1 MRMLVTLVHEGGAP
15 QDVVVTADDTAT
27 AGDVAEVLG
36 TAVGRAAPPAGGMPG
51 NVVPMRGTSLVPPP
65 GQGAAE
71 TGAPS
76 LWADG
81 VLCDPAAPAAGVL
94 RDGMR
99 ISVDDAIGPL
109 LRKGEPAGQYELR
122 VAGGPAAGRVV
133 RLGVGVAT
141 VGSAPTCS
149 LPLPD
154 PSLPPVALRL
164 TVDLQGSTTLA
175 AEGGAEVLLD
185 DEPLTAGGAG
195 TAAAAGKPGKGAK
208 AAKGAK
214 AGAVG
219 RAGGA
224 AGTPWPLGGVV
235 RVADSLL
242 VLDRVAEPDAHLSA
256 MSEGGLAY
264 NRPPRLNPLRPRR
277 RIVVPLPPSKNE
289 RARFQ
294 FIMAFIPMLFGLTMY
309 FVTKQIYMLLFC
321 AMSPLM
327 MIGQWFSENREGKK
341 KHKTSLKQY
350 KKDLAEHQVELA
362 RLAKEEQ
369 RGRRED
375 SPDPAELLLF
385 ATGPRRRLWE
395 RRLTDP
401 DAMQLR
407 VGVGGLPSD
416 VEMVMGRGGT
426 SYDEETPE
434 PPVLPDVPVTLPF
447 ARLGVVG
454 IAGDRARALSTARW
468 LSVQAAVLHSP
479 RDLSLVS
486 LSATPAA
493 GADWHWAHW
502 LPHTDPD
509 QGQDCVALVGF
520 DSEGITRRVN
530 ELLGELARR
539 KAAREQNNMMGQ
551 LYPDPNILVILDGA
565 RLLRRVP
572 GVPQLLTE
580 GPQNGIIA
588 LCIDEDE
595 RLLPEECKAVV
606 AWSPD
611 AAHHVRVRGY
621 GMEGVGDI
629 LADQVTPEWCE
640 LLARSLAPVRDVS
653 RDDADSALPTA
664 ARLLTLLGLP
674 DPTGADVER
683 IWRAG
688 GSTTSAPV
696 GIAADGP
703 FVLDIRRDGPHA
715 LVAGTTGAGKSELLQ
730 TIIASLAMAN
740 RPDALN
746 YVLIDYKG
754 GSAFMDCARLPH
766 TVGMVSDLDAH
777 LTERALASLAA
788 ELHRRERILFD
799 AAAKDI
805 EDYNDTRKLR
815 PELEP
820 MARLV
825 LVIDEFASLVNE
837 LPDFIVGLVDIARR
851 GRSLGVHLVL
861 ATQRPAGV
869 VSADIR
875 ANTNLRIALRVT
887 DAAEST
893 DVIDAP
899 DSGAIAKSTP
909 GRMYVRS
916 GAQSLVGVQSARIG
930 GRRPATGQTGP
941 KATLIPLQ
949 WNSYARPLPK
959 RDEAED
965 DGTMVTDLA
974 VLVDAV
980 RDGAQRMGFGEQ
992 RSPWLPPLAEL
1003 VTLAELESYGT
1014 PGGAPTGE
1022 SAGGPAGRIAGGPAG
1037 ADVAPVPYGL
1047 IDLPAK
1053 QSRKPLSLD
1062 LVHGEHTLLLGGARS
1077 GRSTALRTLAGSLAR
1092 SASPHDVHVYG
1103 IDCGSNALL
1112 PLVRLP
1118 HVGAVVT
1125 RDEPDRVRRLI
1136 DRLLAE
1142 IARRQQLLAMEGA
1155 SSAAEQRASA
1165 APEDRLPW
1173 MVLLLDSWEG
1183 FASTFE
1189 AYNYGQ
1195 LLEAAQRIFREGSAV
1210 GLKVVMTA
1218 DRSGLSGH
1226 VSSAFADRLVMRF
1239 ADSNDYSTA
1248 GLQAREVPKNMPPG
1262 RALRITDTGVD
1273 ETQIGL
1279 LAAEPAGQAQ
1289 VRALREI
1296 AEEARTRY
1304 GRVPAARRPLRVDA
1318 LPTRITATEALA
1330 LDPDFTPPSPLW
1342 ALVGVGG
1349 DELRPIGI
1357 DLEENGPGFVIAG
1370 PPKSG
1375 RSTLLLAATESLLRS
1390 GTPVVLVAPRRSP
1403 LRDLAGR
1410 QGVLGLLNAESRE
1423 DDLEELTG
1431 AAPNGSYVVVVD
1443 DAELLYDTR
1452 LDEALEAVVRK
1463 GADGGIGLLA
1473 AGATDSL
1480 SGQYRGF
1487 SVEARKSRNGLLLT
1501 PQSPSEGELFGIRLP
1516 ANSGG
1521 GPAGSGLFV
1530 SGGSYTPVQG
1540 VMNG

>member
-1 MRMLVTLVHEGGAP
+1 MRMLVTVVHEGGEP
-15 QDVVVTADDTAT
+15 QDVVVDTDETAT
-27 AGDVAEVLG
+27 AGDVAEAL
-36 TAVGRAAPPAGGMPG
+36 TAAVGPVARPLG
-51 NVVPMRGTSLVPPP
+51 NVVAMPGTSLSPTP
-65 GQGAAE
+65 GYGSAATE
-71 TGAPS
+71 APS

-81 VLCDPAAPAAGVL
+81 VLCDPATPAAGVL

-99 ISVDDAIGPL
+99 VSVDDSIGPL
-109 LRKGEPAGQYELR
+109 LRKGEPVGQYQLR
-122 VAGGPAAGRVV
+122 VAGGPASGRVI
-133 RLGVGVAT
+133 RLGVGAAT

-154 PSLPPVALRL
+154 ASLPQVALRL
-164 TVDLQGSTTLA
+164 TIDLQGNITIG
-175 AEGGAEVLLD
+175 AEGGAEVRLG
-185 DEPLTAGGAG
+185 DE
-195 TAAAAGKPGKGAK
+195 
-208 AAKGAK
+208 
-214 AGAVG
+214 AVTSG
-219 RAGGA
+219 SA
-224 AGTPWPLGGVV
+224 WPLGGVV
-235 RVADSLL
+235 RIGDSLL
-242 VLDRVAEPDAHLSA
+242 VLDRVGEPDAHLSP

-264 NRPPRLNPLRPRR
+264 NRPPRLSPLRPRR
-277 RIVVPLPPSKNE
+277 RLVVPVPPSKGE

-294 FIMAFIPMLFGLTMY
+294 FIVAFMPMLFGLGMY
-309 FVTKQIYMLLFC
+309 FFTQQIYMLLFC
-321 AMSPLM
+321 LMSPLM
-327 MIGQWFSENREGKK
+327 MAAQWISDNREGKK
-341 KHKTSLKQY
+341 KDKTSLKQY
-350 KKDLAEHQVELA
+350 KKDLAEYEAELA
-362 RLAKEEQ
+362 ALGKKEQ
-369 RGRRED
+369 RARREEA
-375 SPDPAELLLF
+375 PDPAELLLF

-401 DAMQLR
+401 DAMLLR
-407 VGVGGLPSD
+407 VGVGGLESD
-416 VEMVMGRGGT
+416 VELVPARGGT
-426 SYDEETPE
+426 SYDEDRPE
-434 PPVLPDVPVTLPF
+434 PPVLQDVPVTLPF
-447 ARLGVVG
+447 AKLGVVG
-454 IAGDRARALSTARW
+454 IAGDRARALATARW

-479 RDLSLVS
+479 RDLSMVS

-493 GADWHWAHW
+493 GAEWHWAHW
-502 LPHTDPD
+502 LPHTNPD
-509 QGQDCVALVGF
+509 QGQECVALVGF

-530 ELLGELARR
+530 ELLNELARR
-539 KAAREQNNMMGQ
+539 KAAREQNNMTGQ
-551 LYPDPNILVILDGA
+551 LYPDPNILLILDGA

-580 GPQNGIIA
+580 GPQYGILA
-588 LCIDEDE
+588 LCVDEDE

-621 GMEGVGDI
+621 DMEGVGDI
-629 LADQVTPEWCE
+629 LADQVTCEWCE

-653 RDDADSALPTA
+653 RDDADAALPTS
-664 ARLLTLLGLP
+664 ARLLNLLNLPNPSGL
-674 DPTGADVER
+674 DVER
-683 IWRAG
+683 IWQAN

-730 TIIASLAMAN
+730 TIIASLAVAN

-788 ELHRRERILFD
+788 ELHRREKILFD
-799 AAAKDI
+799 AAVKDI

-820 MARLV
+820 MPRLV
-825 LVIDEFASLVNE
+825 LVIDEFASLVAE
-837 LPDFIVGLVDIARR
+837 LPDFIAGLVDIARR

-887 DAAEST
+887 DASESM

-941 KATLIPLQ
+941 KATLLPLA
-949 WNSYARPLPK
+949 WNAYSRPLPMLQQA
-959 RDEAED
+959 DD

-980 RDGAQRMGFGEQ
+980 REGADRMGFGEQ
-992 RSPWLPPLAEL
+992 RSPWLPPLSET
-1003 VTLAELESYGT
+1003 VTLAELAAYGST
-1014 PGGAPTGE
+1014 PQSSP
-1022 SAGGPAGRIAGGPAG
+1022 
-1037 ADVAPVPYGL
+1037 DVAPIPYGL
-1047 IDLPAK
+1047 IDQPAK
-1053 QSRKPLSLD
+1053 QNRKPLALD
-1062 LVHGEHTLLLGGARS
+1062 LVRGEHTLLLGGPRS
-1077 GRSTALRTLAGSLAR
+1077 GRSTALRTLAGSLSQAT
-1092 SASPHDVHVYG
+1092 SPHDVHLYG

-1112 PLVRLP
+1112 PLMRLP
-1118 HVGAVVT
+1118 HVGAIVT
-1125 RDEPDRVRRLI
+1125 RDEPARVRRLI
-1136 DRLLAE
+1136 ERLLAE

-1155 SSAAEQRASA
+1155 SSAAEQRAA
-1165 APEDRLPW
+1165 TTPEERLPW
-1173 MVLLLDSWEG
+1173 MVLLLDNWEG
-1183 FASTFE
+1183 FASAFE
-1189 AYNYGQ
+1189 NYNYGQ

-1218 DRSGLSGH
+1218 DRTGLTGQ
-1226 VSSAFADRLVMRF
+1226 VSSAFQDRLVMRF
-1239 ADSNDYSTA
+1239 ADPNDYSTA
-1248 GLQAREVPKNMPPG
+1248 GLQTREVPKNMSPG

-1279 LAAEPAGQAQ
+1279 LAEDPAGQAQ

-1296 AEEARTRY
+1296 AEETRARY
-1304 GRVPAARRPLRVDA
+1304 GRIPASHRPMRVDA
-1318 LPTRITATEALA
+1318 LPQRITASEAMA
-1330 LDPDFTPPSPLW
+1330 LDPDFVSPSPLW
-1342 ALVGVGG
+1342 ALIGVGG
-1349 DELRPIGI
+1349 DELGPIGI

-1375 RSTLLLAATESLLRS
+1375 RSTLLLAATETLLRA
-1390 GTPVVLVAPRRSP
+1390 GTPVVLVTPRRSP
-1403 LRDLAGR
+1403 LRGLDGR
-1410 QGVLGLLNAESRE
+1410 EGVLGFLDEESRE
-1423 DDLEELTG
+1423 DDLEELVEG
-1431 AAPNGSYVVVVD
+1431 VSDGSYVVVVD

-1452 LDEALEAVVRK
+1452 LDEILETVVRK
-1463 GADGGIGLLA
+1463 GADGGIGVIA
-1473 AGATDSL
+1473 AGVTDSL

-1487 SVEARKSRNGLLLT
+1487 VVEARKSRNGVLLA
-1501 PQSPSEGELFGIRLP
+1501 PQSPSEGELFGVRLP

-1521 GPAGSGLFV
+1521 GAAGSGLFV
-1530 SGGSYTPVQG
+1530 SGGSYIPIQA
-1540 VMNG
+1540 VMTG

>member
-1 MRMLVTLVHEGGAP
+1 MRMLVTVVREGGEP
-15 QDVVVTADDTAT
+15 HDVVIATDDTAT
-27 AGDVAEVLG
+27 AGDVAEALG
-36 TAVGRAAPPAGGMPG
+36 AALGHPAHQPGGG
-51 NVVPMRGTSLVPPP
+51 NVVRMPGLAPAAVPGFGAIP
-65 GQGAAE
+65 G
-71 TGAPS
+71 PS

-81 VLCDPAAPAAGVL
+81 EYCDPQAPAATVL
-94 RDGMR
+94 RDGVR
-99 ISVDDAIGPL
+99 VSVDDSIGPL
-109 LRKGEPAGQYELR
+109 LRRGEPVGPYELR
-122 VAGGPAAGRVV
+122 VAAGPASGRVV

-141 VGSAPTCS
+141 VGSAPTCT
-149 LPLPD
+149 LPVSDPTLPH
-154 PSLPPVALRL
+154 LALR
-164 TVDLQGSTTLA
+164 VRIDLQGNAQLA
-175 AEGGAEVLLD
+175 PENGAVALLD
-185 DEPLTAGGAG
+185 DEEVEPG
-195 TAAAAGKPGKGAK
+195 T
-208 AAKGAK
+208 
-214 AGAVG
+214 
-219 RAGGA
+219 
-224 AGTPWPLGGVV
+224 TWPLGGVV
-235 RVADSLL
+235 RVGDSLL

-264 NRPPRLNPLRPRR
+264 NRPPRLSPLRPRR
-277 RIVVPLPPSKNE
+277 RLVVPMPPSKGE

-294 FIMAFIPMLFGLTMY
+294 LLMAIMPLFFGLGMY
-309 FVTKQIYMLLFC
+309 FVTKQIYMLAFC
-321 AMSPLM
+321 LMSPLM
-327 MIGQWFSENREGKK
+327 MLGQWISENREGKK
-341 KHKTSLKQY
+341 KDKTSLKQY
-350 KKDLAEHQVELA
+350 KKDLAAHQEELA
-362 RLAKEEQ
+362 ALGKEEQ
-369 RGRRED
+369 RGRRAD
-375 SPDPAELLLF
+375 APDPAEILLF

-401 DAMQLR
+401 DALLLR
-407 VGVGGLPSD
+407 IGVGGLESD
-416 VEMVMGRGGT
+416 VELAPARGGT
-426 SYDEETPE
+426 GNDEDLPQ
-434 PPVLPDVPVTLPF
+434 PPVLPDVPVTLPL

-454 IAGDRARALSTARW
+454 VAGDRARALATARW
-468 LSVQAAVLHSP
+468 MTVQAAVLHSP
-479 RDLSLVS
+479 RDLSVVS
-486 LSATPAA
+486 LSATQAA
-493 GADWHWAHW
+493 GAEWHWAHW
-502 LPHTDPD
+502 LPHTNPD
-509 QGQDCVALVGF
+509 QGQDCVALMGF

-530 ELLGELARR
+530 ELLNELARR
-539 KAAREQNNMMGQ
+539 KASRAQQNAMGQ
-551 LYPDPNILVILDGA
+551 LYPDATILLVLDGA

-580 GPQNGIIA
+580 GPQYGIIA
-588 LCIDEDE
+588 LCVDEDE

-611 AAHHVRVRGY
+611 AAHHVRIRGY

-653 RDDADSALPTA
+653 RDDADAALPTS
-664 ARLLTLLGLP
+664 ARLLNLLSMP
-674 DPTGADVER
+674 NPTGADVER
-683 IWRAG
+683 VWRTG
-688 GSTTSAPV
+688 GSTTAAPIGV
-696 GIAADGP
+696 AADGP

-730 TIIASLAMAN
+730 TIIASLAVAN

-820 MARLV
+820 MPRLV
-825 LVIDEFASLVNE
+825 LVIDEFASLVAE
-837 LPDFIVGLVDIARR
+837 LPDFIAGLVDIARR

-887 DAAEST
+887 DASESQ

-941 KATLIPLQ
+941 KATLVPLA
-949 WNSYARPLPK
+949 WNAYSRPLP
-959 RDEAED
+959 RQEQAED

-980 RDGAQRMGFGEQ
+980 RDSATRMGFGEQ
-992 RSPWLPPLAEL
+992 RSPWLEPLGEL
-1003 VTLAELESYGT
+1003 VTLADLTAYGA
-1014 PGGAPTGE
+1014 APD
-1022 SAGGPAGRIAGGPAG
+1022 ADPA
-1037 ADVAPVPYGL
+1037 ADVAPIPYGL
-1047 IDLPAK
+1047 IDLPAQ
-1053 QSRKPLSLD
+1053 QSRRPLALD

-1077 GRSTALRTLAGSLAR
+1077 GRSTVLRTLAGSLAR
-1092 SASPHDVHVYG
+1092 TTSPHDVHVYG

-1118 HVGAVVT
+1118 HVGAVVS

-1142 IARRQQLLAMEGA
+1142 IARRQRLLAMEGA

-1165 APEDRLPW
+1165 TPEERLPW

-1183 FASTFE
+1183 FAATFE
-1189 AYNYGQ
+1189 NYNYGQ
-1195 LLEAAQRIFREGSAV
+1195 LLEAVQRMFREGSAV

-1218 DRSGLSGH
+1218 DRSGMSGQ
-1226 VSSAFADRLVMRF
+1226 VSSSFADRMVLRF
-1239 ADSNDYSTA
+1239 ADPSDYSTA
-1248 GLQAREVPKNMPPG
+1248 GLQPREVPKNMPPG

-1273 ETQIGL
+1273 EAQISL
-1279 LAAEPAGQAQ
+1279 LAPDPAGQAQ

-1296 AEEARTRY
+1296 AEETRARYR
-1304 GRVPAARRPLRVDA
+1304 RIPAARRPLRVDA
-1318 LPTRITATEALA
+1318 LPSRITASEALA
-1330 LDPDFTPPSPLW
+1330 LDPDFVVPSPLW

-1349 DELRPIGI
+1349 DELHPLGI

-1375 RSTLLLAATESLLRS
+1375 RSTTLLAATEALLRS
-1390 GTPVVLVAPRRSP
+1390 GTPVVLVTPRRSP
-1403 LRDLAGR
+1403 LRDLEGR
-1410 QGVLGLLNAESRE
+1410 PGILGVLNADSRE
-1423 DDLEELTG
+1423 DDLSELTDK
-1431 AAPNGSYVVVVD
+1431 APNGTYAIVVD
-1443 DAELLYDTR
+1443 DAELLYDTS
-1452 LDEALEAVVRK
+1452 LDEALESVIRRA
-1463 GADGGIGLLA
+1463 ADGGIGLIA
-1473 AGATDSL
+1473 AGSTDSL

-1487 SVEARKSRNGLLLT
+1487 AVEARKSRNGLLLT
-1501 PQSPSEGELFGIRLP
+1501 PQTPSDGELFGIRLP

-1521 GPAGSGLFV
+1521 GSAGSGVFV
-1530 SGGSYTPVQG
+1530 SGGGFMPIQAVT
-1540 VMNG
+1540 NG

>member
-1 MRMLVTLVHEGGAP
+1 MQMLVTVVREGGEP
-15 QDVVVTADDTAT
+15 QDVVVDTDDTAT
-27 AGDVAEVLG
+27 AGDVAEALSTATGATVVAHGG
-36 TAVGRAAPPAGGMPG
+36 TTG
-51 NVVPMRGTSLVPPP
+51 NVVPLHPTPTAGMPGYGTAV
-65 GQGAAE
+65 A
-71 TGAPS
+71 TAPV

-81 VLCDPAAPAAGVL
+81 VPCDPAAPATTVL

-99 ISVDDAIGPL
+99 VSVDDSIGPL
-109 LRKGEPAGQYELR
+109 LRKGEPVGQYELR
-122 VAGGPAAGRVV
+122 VAGGPGSGRVV
-133 RLGVGVAT
+133 RLGVGAAT
-141 VGSAPTCS
+141 AGAAPTCS

-154 PSLPPVALRL
+154 ASLPQVALRL
-164 TVDLQGSTTLA
+164 TIDLQGNARLAPEDEAQVRLGDETVTGQTT
-175 AEGGAEVLLD
+175 
-185 DEPLTAGGAG
+185 
-195 TAAAAGKPGKGAK
+195 
-208 AAKGAK
+208 
-214 AGAVG
+214 
-219 RAGGA
+219 
-224 AGTPWPLGGVV
+224 WPLGGDV
-235 RVADSLL
+235 RVGDSLL
-242 VLDRVAEPDAHLSA
+242 VLDRVVEPDAHLSP

-264 NRPPRLNPLRPRR
+264 NRPPRLSPLRPRR
-277 RIVVPLPPSKNE
+277 RLVVPVPPSKGE

-294 FIMAFIPMLFGLTMY
+294 FIMAFMPLLFGVGMY
-309 FVTKQIYMLLFC
+309 FLTKQIYMLLFC
-321 AMSPLM
+321 LMSPM
-327 MIGQWFSENREGKK
+327 MMLGQWLSENREGKK

-350 KKDLAEHQVELA
+350 KKDLAEHQAELA
-362 RLAKEEQ
+362 VVARDEQ
-369 RGRRED
+369 RARRED
-375 SPDPAELLLF
+375 NPDPAEILLF

-416 VEMVMGRGGT
+416 VELVLGRGG
-426 SYDEETPE
+426 SGYDEDRPE
-434 PPVLPDVPVTLPF
+434 PPLLTDVPVTLPF
-447 ARLGVVG
+447 SKLGVVG
-454 IAGDRARALSTARW
+454 VAGDRERAMATARW

-479 RDLSLVS
+479 RDLSFVS
-486 LSATPAA
+486 LAATPAA
-493 GADWHWAHW
+493 GAEWHWVHW
-502 LPHTDPD
+502 LPHTSPE
-509 QGQDCVALVGF
+509 QGQDCIALVGF

-530 ELLGELARR
+530 ELLNELARR
-539 KAAREQNNMMGQ
+539 KAAREQNSMTGQ
-551 LYPDPNILVILDGA
+551 LYPDPTVLLVLDGA

-580 GPQNGIIA
+580 GPQYGILA

-595 RLLPEECKAVV
+595 RLLPEECKAVI

-621 GMEGVGDI
+621 GLESAGEV
-629 LADQVTPEWCE
+629 LADQVSYEWCE

-653 RDDADSALPTA
+653 RDDADAALPTS
-664 ARLLTLLGLP
+664 ARLLNLLNMP
-674 DPTGADVER
+674 NPTGVDVER
-683 IWRAG
+683 IWRAS
-688 GSTTSAPV
+688 GSTTSAPI

-730 TIIASLAMAN
+730 TIIASLAVAN

-820 MARLV
+820 MPRLV
-825 LVIDEFASLVNE
+825 LVIDEFASLVAE
-837 LPDFIVGLVDIARR
+837 LPDFIAGLVDIARR
-851 GRSLGVHLVL
+851 GRSLGVHLIL

-887 DAAEST
+887 DASESM

-941 KATLIPLQ
+941 KATLTALA
-949 WNSYARPLPK
+949 WNSYARPLP
-959 RDEAED
+959 RRQEAED

-980 RDGAQRMGFGEQ
+980 REGSERMGFGRQ
-992 RSPWLPPLAEL
+992 RSPWLEPLAEQ
-1003 VTLAELESYGT
+1003 VTLDQLTEYGD
-1014 PGGAPTGE
+1014 APQ
-1022 SAGGPAGRIAGGPAG
+1022 SG
-1037 ADVAPVPYGL
+1037 ADVAPIPYGL
-1047 IDLPAK
+1047 VDLPAR

-1092 SASPHDVHVYG
+1092 STSPHEVHVYG

-1112 PLVRLP
+1112 PLMRLP
-1118 HVGAVVT
+1118 HVGAIVT

-1136 DRLLAE
+1136 ERLLAE
-1142 IARRQQLLAMEGA
+1142 IARRQQMLAMEGA

-1165 APEDRLPW
+1165 SPEERLPW

-1189 AYNYGQ
+1189 SYNYGQ
-1195 LLEAAQRIFREGSAV
+1195 LLESAQRIFREGSAV

-1239 ADSNDYSTA
+1239 ADPNDYSTA

-1262 RALRITDTGVD
+1262 RALRLTDTGVD

-1279 LAAEPAGQAQ
+1279 LTEDPAGQAQ

-1296 AEEARTRY
+1296 AEEARSRY
-1304 GRVPAARRPLRVDA
+1304 GRIPAGRRPLRVDA

-1330 LDPDFTPPSPLW
+1330 LDPEFAPSSPLW
-1342 ALVGVGG
+1342 ALIGVGG
-1349 DELRPIGI
+1349 DELHPIGI

-1375 RSTLLLAATESLLRS
+1375 RSTILLAATESLLRS
-1390 GTPVVLVAPRRSP
+1390 GTPVVLVTPRRSP
-1403 LRDLAGR
+1403 LRDLEGR
-1410 QGVLGLLNAESRE
+1410 DGVLGVLNADSRE
-1423 DDLEELTG
+1423 DDLEELVDKT
-1431 AAPNGSYVVVVD
+1431 PNGSYVVIAD

-1452 LDEALEAVVRK
+1452 LDEALETVVRK
-1463 GADGGIGLLA
+1463 GADGGIGLIA
-1473 AGATDSL
+1473 AGTTDSL

-1487 SVEARKSRNGLLLT
+1487 AVEARKSRNGLLLT
-1501 PQSPSEGELFGIRLP
+1501 PQTPSEGELFGIRLP

-1521 GPAGSGLFV
+1521 GPAGSGLFIA
-1530 SGGSYTPVQG
+1530 GGTYMPVQG

>member
-1 MRMLVTLVHEGGAP
+1 MRVLVTVVREGGEP
-15 QDVVVTADDTAT
+15 EDVVVNTDDTAT
-27 AGDVAEVLG
+27 AGDVAEVL
-36 TAVGRAAPPAGGMPG
+36 AQAAGQGVDPRGAGPG
-51 NVVPMRGTSLVPPP
+51 NVVAMPGTSLASLP
-65 GQGAAE
+65 GYGTAVA
-71 TGAPS
+71 GAPV

-81 VLCDPAAPAAGVL
+81 ELCDPAAPAPGVL

-99 ISVDDAIGPL
+99 ISVDPSIGPL
-109 LRKGEPAGQYELR
+109 LRKGEPVGQYELR
-122 VAGGPAAGRVV
+122 VAGGPGSGRVV
-133 RLGVGVAT
+133 RLGVGAAT
-141 VGSAPTCS
+141 AGSAPTCS

-154 PSLPPVALRL
+154 ASLPAVALRL
-164 TVDLQGSTTLA
+164 TIDLKGNVTLTP
-175 AEGGAEVLLD
+175 EQ
-185 DEPLTAGGAG
+185 
-195 TAAAAGKPGKGAK
+195 AAAGVRLNDD
-208 AAKGAK
+208 
-214 AGAVG
+214 AVT
-219 RAGGA
+219 

-235 RVADSLL
+235 GVGDSLL
-242 VLDRVAEPDAHLSA
+242 VLDKVAEPDAHLSL

-264 NRPPRLNPLRPRR
+264 NRPPRLSPLRPRR
-277 RIVVPLPPSKNE
+277 RLAVPVPPSKSE

-294 FIMAFIPMLFGLTMY
+294 FIMAFMPMLFGLAMY
-309 FVTKQIYMLLFC
+309 FFTKQIYMLLFC
-321 AMSPLM
+321 LMSPLM
-327 MIGQWFSENREGKK
+327 MLGQWISENREGKK

-350 KKDLAEHQVELA
+350 KKDLAAYESELVT
-362 RLAKEEQ
+362 LSKEEQ
-369 RGRRED
+369 RARRED
-375 SPDPAELLLF
+375 NPDPAEVLLF

-407 VGVGGLPSD
+407 IGLGALPSD
-416 VEMVMGRGGT
+416 VELVFARGG
-426 SYDEETPE
+426 SAHDEEPPE

-454 IAGDRARALSTARW
+454 IAGDRARALATARW

-486 LSATPAA
+486 LAATPAA
-493 GADWHWAHW
+493 GAEWHWAHW
-502 LPHTDPD
+502 LPHTNPD
-509 QGQDCVALVGF
+509 EGQDCVALVGF
-520 DSEGITRRVN
+520 DSEGISRRVN
-530 ELLGELARR
+530 ELLNELARR
-539 KAAREQNNMMGQ
+539 KAAREQHNMTGQ
-551 LYPDPNILVILDGA
+551 LYPDANVLLILDGA

-580 GPQNGIIA
+580 GPQYGIFA

-621 GMEGVGDI
+621 GLEAVGDV
-629 LADQVTPEWCE
+629 LADQVPYEWCE

-653 RDDADSALPTA
+653 RDDADSALPTS
-664 ARLLTLLGLP
+664 ARLLNLLNMPNPAG
-674 DPTGADVER
+674 TDVER
-683 IWRAG
+683 IWQAG
-688 GSTTSAPV
+688 GSTTAAPI
-696 GIAADGP
+696 GLAADGA

-730 TIIASLAMAN
+730 TIIASLAVAN

-820 MARLV
+820 MPRLV
-825 LVIDEFASLVNE
+825 LVIDEFASLVAE
-837 LPDFIVGLVDIARR
+837 LPDFIAGLVDIARR
-851 GRSLGVHLVL
+851 GRSLGVHLIL

-887 DAAEST
+887 DAAESM

-941 KATLIPLQ
+941 KATLIPLP
-949 WNSYARPLPK
+949 WNAYARPLPK

-980 RDGAQRMGFGEQ
+980 REGAERMGFGEQ
-992 RSPWLPPLAEL
+992 RSPWLPPLAES
-1003 VTLAELESYGT
+1003 VTLDELSAYGV
-1014 PGGAPTGE
+1014 AP
-1022 SAGGPAGRIAGGPAG
+1022 AAPAD
-1037 ADVAPVPYGL
+1037 DVAPIPYGL
-1047 IDLPAK
+1047 VDLPAK
-1053 QSRKPLSLD
+1053 QSRVPVSLD

-1092 SASPHDVHVYG
+1092 NTSPLDVHVYG

-1125 RDEPDRVRRLI
+1125 RDEPDRARRLI
-1136 DRLLAE
+1136 QRLQVE
-1142 IARRQQLLAMEGA
+1142 VARRQQLLAMEGA
-1155 SSAAEQRASA
+1155 SSAAEQRAGA
-1165 APEDRLPW
+1165 GPEDRLPW

-1189 AYNYGQ
+1189 NYNYGQ
-1195 LLEAAQRIFREGSAV
+1195 LLEAAQRLFREGSAA

-1226 VSSAFADRLVMRF
+1226 VSSAFSDRLVMRF
-1239 ADSNDYSTA
+1239 ADPNDYSTA
-1248 GLQAREVPKNMPPG
+1248 GLQAREIPKNMPPG

-1279 LAAEPAGQAQ
+1279 LAQDPAGQAQ

-1304 GRVPAARRPLRVDA
+1304 GRVPAGRRPLRVDA
-1318 LPTRITATEALA
+1318 LPSRITASEAMA
-1330 LDPDFTPPSPLW
+1330 LDPDFVPPSPLW
-1342 ALVGVGG
+1342 ALLAVGG
-1349 DELRPIGI
+1349 DELHPIGI

-1375 RSTLLLAATESLLRS
+1375 RSTALLCAAESLLRA
-1390 GTPVVLVAPRRSP
+1390 GTPLVVVTPRRSP
-1403 LRDLAGR
+1403 LRDLEGR
-1410 QGVLGLLNAESRE
+1410 EGVLGVLNAESSS
-1423 DDLEELTG
+1423 DDLEELQDQLDQR
-1431 AAPNGSYVVVVD
+1431 PYVVVVD
-1443 DAELLYDTR
+1443 DAELLYDTS
-1452 LDEALEAVVRK
+1452 LDEPLEGVIRQ
-1463 GADGGIGLLA
+1463 GADGGVGLLA
-1473 AGATDSL
+1473 AGTTDSL
-1480 SGQYRGF
+1480 SSQYRGF
-1487 SVEARKSRNGLLLT
+1487 AVEARKSRNGMLLT
-1501 PQSPSEGELFGIRLP
+1501 PQSSSDGELFGLRLP

-1521 GPAGSGLFV
+1521 GAAGSGLFV
-1530 SGGSYTPVQG
+1530 AGGAFVPVQA

>member
-1 MRMLVTLVHEGGAP
+1 MRMLVTVVSQGGEP
-15 QDVVVTADDTAT
+15 HDVVVTADDTAT
-27 AGDVAEVLG
+27 AGDVAQALSTELG
-36 TAVGRAAPPAGGMPG
+36 RSGMPT
-51 NVVPMRGTSLVPPP
+51 NVRVMPGMMVPPIPP
-65 GQGAAE
+65 GYGAAG
-71 TGAPS
+71 TGGPS

-81 VLCDPAAPAAGVL
+81 VLCDPAAPVAQVL
-94 RDGMR
+94 QDGMR
-99 ISVDDAIGPL
+99 VTVDDSIGPL
-109 LRKGEPAGQYELR
+109 LRKGEPVGQFELR
-122 VAGGPAAGRVV
+122 VAGGPASGRVV
-133 RLGVGVAT
+133 RLGVGVT
-141 VGSAPTCS
+141 TLGSAPTS
-149 LPLPD
+149 TLPLPGT
-154 PSLPPVALRL
+154 SLPPTALR
-164 TVDLQGSTTLA
+164 VAIDMQGNVLFSP
-175 AEGGAEVLLD
+175 EGGAEVRLD
-185 DEPLTAGGAG
+185 DEPV
-195 TAAAAGKPGKGAK
+195 AAS
-208 AAKGAK
+208 
-214 AGAVG
+214 
-219 RAGGA
+219 
-224 AGTPWPLGGVV
+224 GTPWPPDGVV
-235 RVADSLL
+235 RIGDSLL
-242 VLDRVAEPDAHLSA
+242 VLARVAAPDAHLSA

-264 NRPPRLNPLRPRR
+264 NRPPRLSPLRPRR
-277 RIVVPLPPSKNE
+277 RLVVPVAPTKGE

-294 FIMAFIPMLFGLTMY
+294 LLMAVMPMAFGLGMY
-309 FVTKQIYMLLFC
+309 FLTKQIYMLLFC
-321 AMSPLM
+321 LMSPLM
-327 MIGQWFSENREGKK
+327 MAAQWISENREGKK
-341 KHKTSLKQY
+341 KHRTSLKQY
-350 KKDLAEHQVELA
+350 KKDLAAHEAELA
-362 RLAKEEQ
+362 ALAKEEQ
-369 RGRRED
+369 RARRAD
-375 SPDPAELLLF
+375 APDPAEILLF

-401 DAMQLR
+401 DVMQLR
-407 VGVGGLPSD
+407 IGVGDLPSD
-416 VEMVMGRGGT
+416 VELVLGRGG
-426 SYDEETPE
+426 SMYEEDAPE
-434 PPVLPDVPVTLPF
+434 PPVLADVPVTLPF
-447 ARLGVVG
+447 AQLGVVG
-454 IAGDRARALSTARW
+454 VAGDRERALATARW
-468 LSVQAAVLHSP
+468 LAVQAAVLHSP
-479 RDLSLVS
+479 RDLSLVT
-486 LSATPAA
+486 LTATPNA
-493 GADWHWAHW
+493 GAAWHWVHW
-502 LPHTDPD
+502 LPHTSPD

-520 DSEGITRRVN
+520 DSETVTRRVN
-530 ELLGELARR
+530 ELLNELARR
-539 KAAREQNNMMGQ
+539 KAAREQNTTTGQ
-551 LYPDPNILVILDGA
+551 LYPDPNVLLVLDGA

-572 GVPQLLTE
+572 GVPQLLSE
-580 GPQNGIIA
+580 GPRYGILA
-588 LCIDEDE
+588 LCVDEDE

-611 AAHHVRVRGY
+611 APYHVRVRGH
-621 GMEGVGDI
+621 GLESVGDV
-629 LADQVTPEWCE
+629 LADQAVPEWCE

-653 RDDADSALPTA
+653 RDDAGSALPTS
-664 ARLLTLLGLP
+664 ARLLTLLGMP
-674 DPTGADVER
+674 DPTGTDVER
-683 IWRAG
+683 VWRAG
-688 GSTTSAPV
+688 GSTTAAPV

-730 TIIASLAMAN
+730 TIITSLAVVN

-820 MARLV
+820 MPRLV
-825 LVIDEFASLVNE
+825 LVIDEFASLVAE
-837 LPDFIVGLVDIARR
+837 LPDFVAGLVDIARR
-851 GRSLGVHLVL
+851 GRSLGVHLIL

-887 DAAEST
+887 DASESI
-893 DVIDAP
+893 DVIEAP

-930 GRRPATGQTGP
+930 GRRPATGGTGP
-941 KATLIPLQ
+941 KAALLPLP
-949 WNSYARPLPK
+949 WHAYSRPLPK

-980 RDGAQRMGFGEQ
+980 CDGARRMGFGEQ
-992 RSPWLPPLAEL
+992 RSPWLDPLSEL
-1003 VTLAELESYGT
+1003 VTLDEATAYARASEVE
-1014 PGGAPTGE
+1014 
-1022 SAGGPAGRIAGGPAG
+1022 PAQ
-1037 ADVAPVPYGL
+1037 DVAPIPYGL

-1053 QSRKPLSLD
+1053 QTRMPLSLD
-1062 LVHGEHTLLLGGARS
+1062 LVHGEHTMILGGARS
-1077 GRSTALRTLAGSLAR
+1077 GRSTALRSLAGSLAR
-1092 SASPHDVHVYG
+1092 STSPHDVHVYG

-1112 PLVRLP
+1112 PLMRLP

-1136 DRLLAE
+1136 ERLLTE

-1155 SSAAEQRASA
+1155 SSAAEQRATA
-1165 APEDRLPW
+1165 APQDRLPW
-1173 MVLLLDSWEG
+1173 MVLLLDGWEG

-1226 VSSAFADRLVMRF
+1226 VSSAFADRLVLRF
-1239 ADSNDYSTA
+1239 ADPNDYSTA
-1248 GLQAREVPKNMPPG
+1248 GLQAREVPRNMPPG

-1279 LAAEPAGQAQ
+1279 LSADPAGQAQ

-1296 AEEARTRY
+1296 AEES
-1304 GRVPAARRPLRVDA
+1304 AARHGRIPAGRRPMRVDA
-1318 LPTRITATEALA
+1318 LPSHITASDALA
-1330 LDPDFTPPSPLW
+1330 LDPDFTPPSALW
-1342 ALVGVGG
+1342 ALIGVGG
-1349 DELRPIGI
+1349 DELHPIGV

-1375 RSTLLLAATESLLRS
+1375 RSTTLLAATESLLRV

-1403 LRDLAGR
+1403 LRDLEGR
-1410 QGVLGLLNAESRE
+1410 DGVLGLLNADSRE
-1423 DDLEELTG
+1423 DDLEELVAKASG
-1431 AAPNGSYVVVVD
+1431 GSYVVIVD
-1443 DAELLYDTR
+1443 DAELLYDTS
-1452 LDEALEAVVRK
+1452 LDEALETVVRK
-1463 GADGGIGLLA
+1463 GADGGIGLIA
-1473 AGATDSL
+1473 AGSTDSL

-1487 SVEARKSRNGLLLT
+1487 AVEARKSRNGMLMT

-1516 ANSGG
+1516 SNAGG

-1530 SGGSYTPVQG
+1530 TGGSFMPVQA

>member
-1 MRMLVTLVHEGGAP
+1 MQTRVTVVLEGGEP
-15 QDVVVTADDTAT
+15 HDVVITTEDTAT
-27 AGDVAEVLG
+27 AGDVAEALT
-36 TAVGRAAPPAGGMPG
+36 TALRQAGRSAGLPANVVAMPG
-51 NVVPMRGTSLVPPP
+51 TSPVLPHGHTAPATAGPP
-65 GQGAAE
+65 
-71 TGAPS
+71 

-81 VLCDPAAPAAGVL
+81 VLCDASAPATAVL
-94 RDGMR
+94 QDGMR
-99 ISVDDAIGPL
+99 LSVDDSVGPL
-109 LRKGEPAGQYELR
+109 LRKGEPVGPYELR
-122 VAGGPAAGRVV
+122 AAGGPASGRVI
-133 RLGVGVAT
+133 RLGIGTAT

-149 LPLPD
+149 FPLTD
-154 PSLPPVALRL
+154 TSLPPVALRIAI
-164 TVDLQGSTTLA
+164 DMKGATTLVP
-175 AEGGAEVLLD
+175 EGGAEVLLD
-185 DEPLTAGGAG
+185 DEPVTS
-195 TAAAAGKPGKGAK
+195 
-208 AAKGAK
+208 
-214 AGAVG
+214 
-219 RAGGA
+219 
-224 AGTPWPLGGVV
+224 GTPWPLGGVV
-235 RVADSLL
+235 RVGDSLL

-264 NRPPRLNPLRPRR
+264 NRPPRLSPLRPRR
-277 RIVVPLPPSKNE
+277 RLVVPVAPTKGD

-294 FIMAFIPMLFGLTMY
+294 FIMAFMPMLFGVGMY
-309 FVTKQIYMLLFC
+309 FLTQQIYMLLFC
-321 AMSPLM
+321 LMSPLM
-327 MIGQWFSENREGKK
+327 MAGQWISDNREGKK
-341 KHKTSLKQY
+341 KHKTSVKQY
-350 KKDLAEHQVELA
+350 KKDLAAHEAELA
-362 RLAKEEQ
+362 ALGKEEQ
-369 RGRRED
+369 LARRAD
-375 SPDPAELLLF
+375 SPDPAEILLF

-401 DAMQLR
+401 DALQLR
-407 VGVGGLPSD
+407 VGSGSLPSD
-416 VEMVMGRGGT
+416 VELVLGRGG
-426 SYDEETPE
+426 SLYEEERPE
-434 PPVLPDVPVTLPF
+434 PPVLPNVPVTLPF
-447 ARLGVVG
+447 TELGVVG
-454 IAGDRARALSTARW
+454 VAGDRARALATARW
-468 LSVQAAVLHSP
+468 LGVQAAVLHSP

-486 LSATPAA
+486 LVSAPGA
-493 GADWHWAHW
+493 GADWHWVHW
-502 LPHTDPD
+502 LPHTSPD

-530 ELLGELARR
+530 ELLNELARR
-539 KAAREQNNMMGQ
+539 KAAREQNNMTGQ
-551 LYPDPNILVILDGA
+551 LYPDPNVLLILDGA
-565 RLLRRVP
+565 RLLRRIP
-572 GVPQLLTE
+572 GVPQLLAE
-580 GPQNGIIA
+580 GPQYGILA

-595 RLLPEECKAVV
+595 RLLPEECRAVV

-611 AAHHVRVRGY
+611 AAHHVRIRGY
-621 GMEGVGDI
+621 GLEAAGEV

-653 RDDADSALPTA
+653 RDDAGSALPTS
-664 ARLLTLLGLP
+664 ARLLTLLGMP
-674 DPTGADVER
+674 DPTGVDVER
-683 IWRAG
+683 IWQAG
-688 GSTTSAPV
+688 GSTTAAPV

-703 FVLDIRRDGPHA
+703 FALDIRRDGPHA

-730 TIIASLAMAN
+730 TIIASLAVAN

-820 MARLV
+820 MPRLV
-825 LVIDEFASLVNE
+825 LVIDEFASLVAE
-837 LPDFIVGLVDIARR
+837 LPDFIAGLVDIARR
-851 GRSLGVHLVL
+851 GRSLGVHLIL

-887 DAAEST
+887 DASESI
-893 DVIDAP
+893 DVIEAP

-930 GRRPATGQTGP
+930 GRRPATGRTGP
-941 KATLIPLQ
+941 KATLLPLP
-949 WNSYARPLPK
+949 WNAYGRPLPK
-959 RDEAED
+959 RAEAED

-980 RDGAQRMGFGEQ
+980 RDGARRMGFGEQ
-992 RSPWLPPLAEL
+992 RSPWLPPLSEQ
-1003 VTLAELESYGT
+1003 VTLDELAAY
-1014 PGGAPTGE
+1014 AAD
-1022 SAGGPAGRIAGGPAG
+1022 SAAARPS
-1037 ADVAPVPYGL
+1037 DVAPIPYGL

-1053 QSRKPLSLD
+1053 QSRTPLSLD
-1062 LVHGEHTLLLGGARS
+1062 LVHGEHTMLLGGARS
-1077 GRSTALRTLAGSLAR
+1077 GRSTALRTLAGSLAH
-1092 SASPHDVHVYG
+1092 STSPHDVHVYA

-1112 PLVRLP
+1112 PLMRLP

-1136 DRLLAE
+1136 ERLLAE

-1155 SSAAEQRASA
+1155 SSAAEQRAA
-1165 APEDRLPW
+1165 ATPDDRLPW

-1189 AYNYGQ
+1189 SYNYGQ
-1195 LLEAAQRIFREGSAV
+1195 LLESAQRIFREGSAV

-1226 VSSAFADRLVMRF
+1226 VSSAFADRLVLRF
-1239 ADSNDYSTA
+1239 ADPNDYSTA
-1248 GLQAREVPKNMPPG
+1248 GLQPREVPKNMPPG

-1279 LAAEPAGQAQ
+1279 LTADPAGQAQ

-1296 AEEARTRY
+1296 AEEAAARH
-1304 GRVPAARRPLRVDA
+1304 GRVPAGRRPMRVDA
-1318 LPTRITATEALA
+1318 LPSRITASEALA

-1342 ALVGVGG
+1342 ALIGVGG
-1349 DELRPIGI
+1349 DELQPIGI
-1357 DLEENGPGFVIAG
+1357 DLEDNGPGFVIAG

-1375 RSTLLLAATESLLRS
+1375 RSTLLVAATETLLRS

-1403 LRDLAGR
+1403 LRELEGR
-1410 QGVLGLLNAESRE
+1410 DGVLGLLNADSRE
-1423 DDLEELTG
+1423 DDLEELVNRASG
-1431 AAPNGSYVVVVD
+1431 GSYVVIVD
-1443 DAELLYDTR
+1443 DAELLYDTS
-1452 LDEALEAVVRK
+1452 LDEALETVVRK
-1463 GADGGIGLLA
+1463 GADGGIGLIA
-1473 AGATDSL
+1473 AGSTDSL

-1487 SVEARKSRNGLLLT
+1487 AVEARKSRNGMLLT

-1516 ANSGG
+1516 SNSGG
-1521 GPAGSGLFV
+1521 GPAGSGLYV
-1530 SGGSYTPVQG
+1530 AGGSFMPIQA

>member
-1 MRMLVTLVHEGGAP
+1 MRMLVTVVQEGGEP
-15 QDVVVTADDTAT
+15 HDVVIATDEGAT
-27 AGDVAEVLG
+27 AGDVAEALE
-36 TAVGRAAPPAGGMPG
+36 AALAGPSRQSGHAAWNVVQMPG
-51 NVVPMRGTSLVPPP
+51 TVMPPMP
-65 GQGAAE
+65 GQGALSS
-71 TGAPS
+71 GAPS

-81 VLCDPAAPAAGVL
+81 LHCDPSAPVAEVL

-99 ISVDDAIGPL
+99 VSVDDSIGPL
-109 LRKGEPAGQYELR
+109 LRKGEPVGHFELR

-133 RLGVGVAT
+133 RLGIGAAT
-141 VGSAPTCS
+141 VGSAPTCT
-149 LPLPD
+149 LPVPD
-154 PSLPPVALRL
+154 PSLPQVALRL
-164 TVDLQGSTTLA
+164 TIDMQGNTRLIT
-175 AEGGAEVLLD
+175 EGGTEVLLD
-185 DEPLTAGGAG
+185 DETVEAE
-195 TAAAAGKPGKGAK
+195 TS
-208 AAKGAK
+208 
-214 AGAVG
+214 
-219 RAGGA
+219 
-224 AGTPWPLGGVV
+224 WPPGGVV
-235 RVADSLL
+235 RAGDSLL
-242 VLDRVAEPDAHLSA
+242 VLDRVVEPDAHLSS

-264 NRPPRLNPLRPRR
+264 NRPPRLSPLRPRR
-277 RIVVPLPPSKNE
+277 RLVVPVPPSKGE
-289 RARFQ
+289 KAKFQ
-294 FIMAFIPMLFGLTMY
+294 FLMAIMPLFFGVGMY
-309 FVTKQIYMLLFC
+309 FVTKQIYMLAFC
-321 AMSPLM
+321 LMSPLM
-327 MIGQWFSENREGKK
+327 MLGQWISENREGKK
-341 KHKTSLKQY
+341 KDKTSLKQY
-350 KKDLAEHQVELA
+350 KKDLAVHKAELA
-362 RLAKEEQ
+362 VLGKEEQ
-369 RGRRED
+369 RARRQD
-375 SPDPAELLLF
+375 APDPAEILLF

-401 DAMQLR
+401 DAMLLR
-407 VGVGGLPSD
+407 IGVGGLESD
-416 VEMVMGRGGT
+416 VELTLARGGL
-426 SYDEETPE
+426 SGDEETPQ

-447 ARLGVVG
+447 SRLGVIG
-454 IAGDRARALSTARW
+454 IAGDRDRAMATARW
-468 LSVQAAVLHSP
+468 ISVQAAVLHSP

-486 LSATPAA
+486 LAATQAA
-493 GADWHWAHW
+493 GAEWHWTHW
-502 LPHTDPD
+502 LPHTNPE

-520 DSEGITRRVN
+520 DSESITRRVN
-530 ELLGELARR
+530 ELLNELARR
-539 KAAREQNNMMGQ
+539 KAAREQQNMTGQ
-551 LYPDPNILVILDGA
+551 LYPDPNILLILDGA

-580 GPQNGIIA
+580 GPQYGIVA

-629 LADQVTPEWCE
+629 LADQVTYEWCE

-653 RDDADSALPTA
+653 RDDAGAALPTS
-664 ARLLTLLGLP
+664 ARLLNLLNMP
-674 DPTGADVER
+674 DPTGLDVER
-683 IWRAG
+683 IWHAG
-688 GSTTSAPV
+688 GATTAAPV
-696 GIAADGP
+696 GIAADGT

-730 TIIASLAMAN
+730 TIIASLAVAN

-805 EDYNDTRKLR
+805 EDYNDTRRLR

-820 MARLV
+820 MPRLV
-825 LVIDEFASLVNE
+825 LVIDEFASLVAE
-837 LPDFIVGLVDIARR
+837 LPDFIAGLVDIARR
-851 GRSLGVHLVL
+851 GRSLGVHLIL

-887 DAAEST
+887 DASESQ

-941 KATLIPLQ
+941 KATLLPLP
-949 WNSYARPLPK
+949 WNAYSRPLPK
-959 RDEAED
+959 QDQADD

-980 RDGAQRMGFGEQ
+980 RDGAARMGFGEQ
-992 RSPWLPPLAEL
+992 RSPWLPPLGEQ
-1003 VTLAELESYGT
+1003 VTLQELEAYG
-1014 PGGAPTGE
+1014 A
-1022 SAGGPAGRIAGGPAG
+1022 AGSGT
-1037 ADVAPVPYGL
+1037 DVAPVPYGL
-1047 IDLPAK
+1047 VDLPAK
-1053 QSRKPLSLD
+1053 QSRTPLALD

-1092 SASPHDVHVYG
+1092 ATSPHDVHLYA

-1112 PLVRLP
+1112 PLMRLP

-1142 IARRQQLLAMEGA
+1142 IARRQRLLAMEGA

-1189 AYNYGQ
+1189 NYNYGQ
-1195 LLEAAQRIFREGSAV
+1195 LLEAAQRMFREGSAV

-1239 ADSNDYSTA
+1239 ADPSDYATA
-1248 GLQAREVPKNMPPG
+1248 GLQPREVPKNMPPG
-1262 RALRITDTGVD
+1262 RALRITDTGVN

-1279 LAAEPAGQAQ
+1279 LDEDPAGQAQ

-1304 GRVPAARRPLRVDA
+1304 ARIPTGRRPLRVDA
-1318 LPTRITATEALA
+1318 LPSRITAAEALA
-1330 LDPDFTPPSPLW
+1330 LDPDFAPPSRLW
-1342 ALVGVGG
+1342 ALIGVGG
-1349 DELRPIGI
+1349 DELHPIGV
-1357 DLEENGPGFVIAG
+1357 DLEESGPGFVIAG

-1375 RSTLLLAATESLLRS
+1375 RSTMLVAATESLLRS
-1390 GTPVVLVAPRRSP
+1390 GTPVVLVAPRRSL
-1403 LRDLAGR
+1403 LRDLEGR
-1410 QGVLGLLNAESRE
+1410 DGVLGLLNADSRE
-1423 DDLEELTG
+1423 DDLEELT
-1431 AAPNGSYVVVVD
+1431 AKAPNGSYVVVAD
-1443 DAELLYDTR
+1443 DAELLYDTS
-1452 LDEALEAVVRK
+1452 LDEALETVVRK
-1463 GADGGIGLLA
+1463 AGDGGIGVIV
-1473 AGATDSL
+1473 AGTTDSL

-1487 SVEARKSRNGLLLT
+1487 AVEARKSRNGLLLT
-1501 PQSPSEGELFGIRLP
+1501 PQSPSDGELFGVRLA

-1521 GPAGSGLFV
+1521 GTAGSGLFV
-1530 SGGSYTPVQG
+1530 SGGSVMPIQG
-1540 VMNG
+1540 VVNG

>member
-1 MRMLVTLVHEGGAP
+1 MRMLVTVVREGGEP
-15 QDVVVTADDTAT
+15 HDVVIATDETAT
-27 AGDVAEVLG
+27 AGDVAEALGEALRPSGHDLRNVVQLPG
-36 TAVGRAAPPAGGMPG
+36 TAPAPIPGYGAGP
-51 NVVPMRGTSLVPPP
+51 
-65 GQGAAE
+65 GAA
-71 TGAPS
+71 S

-81 VLCDPAAPAAGVL
+81 VPCDPAAPAATVL

-99 ISVDDAIGPL
+99 VSVDDSIGPL
-109 LRKGEPAGQYELR
+109 LRKGEPVGQFELR

-133 RLGVGVAT
+133 RLGVGAAT
-141 VGSAPTCS
+141 VGSAQTCTFPLADPT
-149 LPLPD
+149 LAPL
-154 PSLPPVALRL
+154 ALRM
-164 TVDLQGSTTLA
+164 TIDLQGTTTLT
-175 AEGGAEVLLD
+175 AEGGAEILLD
-185 DEPLTAGGAG
+185 DEPVDAATA
-195 TAAAAGKPGKGAK
+195 
-208 AAKGAK
+208 
-214 AGAVG
+214 
-219 RAGGA
+219 
-224 AGTPWPLGGVV
+224 TPWPPGAVV
-235 RVADSLL
+235 RAGDSLL
-242 VLDRVAEPDAHLSA
+242 VLDRVAEPDAHLSQ

-264 NRPPRLNPLRPRR
+264 NRPPRLSPLRPRR
-277 RIVVPLPPSKNE
+277 RLVVPVPPGKGE
-289 RARFQ
+289 KAKFQ
-294 FIMAFIPMLFGLTMY
+294 FLMAIMPIFFGVGMY
-309 FVTKQIYMLLFC
+309 YVTKQVYMLAFC
-321 AMSPLM
+321 LMSPLM
-327 MIGQWFSENREGKK
+327 MLGQWISENREGKK
-341 KHKTSLKQY
+341 KDKTSLKQY
-350 KKDLAEHQVELA
+350 KKDLAEHRAQLA
-362 RLAKEEQ
+362 VLGKEEQ
-369 RGRRED
+369 RARRAD
-375 SPDPAELLLF
+375 APDPAEILLF

-401 DAMQLR
+401 DAMLLR
-407 VGVGGLPSD
+407 IGVGGLESD
-416 VEMVMGRGGT
+416 VELALARGGVAHD
-426 SYDEETPE
+426 DEAPQ

-447 ARLGVVG
+447 TRLGVVG
-454 IAGDRARALSTARW
+454 IAGDRARALATARW
-468 LSVQAAVLHSP
+468 LAVQGAVLHSP
-479 RDLSLVS
+479 RDLSMVTLA
-486 LSATPAA
+486 ATQAA
-493 GADWHWAHW
+493 GAEWHWAHW
-502 LPHTDPD
+502 LPHTDPE
-509 QGQDCVALVGF
+509 QGQDCVALTGF
-520 DSEGITRRVN
+520 DSETITRRVN
-530 ELLGELARR
+530 ELLNELTRR
-539 KAAREQNNMMGQ
+539 KAAREQQNAMGQ
-551 LYPDPNILVILDGA
+551 LYPDPTILLILDGA

-580 GPQNGIIA
+580 GPQYGITA
-588 LCIDEDE
+588 LCVDEDE

-629 LADQVTPEWCE
+629 LADQVTYEWCE

-653 RDDADSALPTA
+653 RDDAGAALPSS
-664 ARLLTLLGLP
+664 ARLLNLLGLP

-683 IWRAG
+683 IWQAG
-688 GSTTSAPV
+688 GATTAAAIGV
-696 GIAADGP
+696 AADGP

-788 ELHRRERILFD
+788 ELHRRERILFE

-805 EDYNDTRKLR
+805 EDYNDTRRLR

-820 MARLV
+820 MPRLV
-825 LVIDEFASLVNE
+825 LVIDEFASLVAE
-837 LPDFIVGLVDIARR
+837 LPDFIAGLVDIARR

-887 DAAEST
+887 DASESQ

-930 GRRPATGQTGP
+930 GRRPATGRTGP
-941 KATLIPLQ
+941 KATLTPLP
-949 WNSYARPLPK
+949 WNAYSRPLPK
-959 RDEAED
+959 QAQADD

-980 RDGAQRMGFGEQ
+980 RDGAARMGFGAQ
-992 RSPWLPPLAEL
+992 RSPWLPPLAEQ
-1003 VTLAELESYGT
+1003 VTLAELESYGSGAS
-1014 PGGAPTGE
+1014 GGSGATRASGA
-1022 SAGGPAGRIAGGPAG
+1022 SGASGAAAW

-1047 IDLPAK
+1047 IDQPAR
-1053 QSRKPLSLD
+1053 QSRTPLVLD
-1062 LVHGEHTLLLGGARS
+1062 VVHGEHTLLLGGARS

-1092 SASPHDVHVYG
+1092 ATSPHDVHLYG

-1112 PLVRLP
+1112 PLMRLP

-1142 IARRQQLLAMEGA
+1142 IARRQRLLAMEGA
-1155 SSAAEQRASA
+1155 SSAAEQRATA

-1189 AYNYGQ
+1189 SYNYGS
-1195 LLEAAQRIFREGSAV
+1195 LLEAVQRMFREGSAV

-1226 VSSAFADRLVMRF
+1226 VSSAFADRLVLRF
-1239 ADSNDYSTA
+1239 ADPNDYSTA
-1248 GLQAREVPKNMPPG
+1248 GLQPREVPKNMPPG
-1262 RALRITDTGVD
+1262 RALRITDTGVE

-1279 LAAEPAGQAQ
+1279 LAEEPAGQAQ

-1296 AEEARTRY
+1296 AEEARARY
-1304 GRVPAARRPLRVDA
+1304 ARIPVGRRPLRVDA
-1318 LPTRITATEALA
+1318 LPSRITASEALA
-1330 LDPDFTPPSPLW
+1330 LDADFTPPSRLW

-1349 DELRPIGI
+1349 DELHPVGI

-1375 RSTLLLAATESLLRS
+1375 RSTALLAATESLLRA

-1403 LRDLAGR
+1403 LRDLEGR
-1410 QGVLGLLNAESRE
+1410 DGVLGLLNADHRE
-1423 DDLEELTG
+1423 DDLTELTDK
-1431 AAPNGSYVVVVD
+1431 APNGSYAVVVD
-1443 DAELLYDTR
+1443 DAELLYDTS
-1452 LDEALEAVVRK
+1452 LDEALESVVRK
-1463 GADGGIGLLA
+1463 ASDGGIGLVV
-1473 AGATDSL
+1473 AGTTDSL

-1487 SVEARKSRNGLLLT
+1487 AVETRKSRNGLLLT
-1501 PQSPSEGELFGIRLP
+1501 PQSPSDGELFGVRLP

-1521 GPAGSGLFV
+1521 GTAGSGLFV
-1530 SGGSYTPVQG
+1530 SGGSFMPVQA
-1540 VMNG
+1540 VLNG

>member
-1 MRMLVTLVHEGGAP
+1 MQMLVTVVREGGEP
-15 QDVVVTADDTAT
+15 QDVVVTTDDTAT
-27 AGDVAEVLG
+27 AADVAQALASALG
-36 TAVGRAAPPAGGMPG
+36 QPGHPAGVHA
-51 NVVPMRGTSLVPPP
+51 NVVALPGASGFSPYGHGA
-65 GQGAAE
+65 GQGV
-71 TGAPS
+71 PF

-81 VLCDPAAPAAGVL
+81 ERCDPAAPATAVL
-94 RDGMR
+94 QDGMR
-99 ISVDDAIGPL
+99 VSVDDSVGPL
-109 LRKGEPAGQYELR
+109 LRRGEPVGQYELR
-122 VAGGPAAGRVV
+122 VAGGPASGRVV
-133 RLGVGVAT
+133 RLGIGAAT
-141 VGSAPTCS
+141 AGSAPTCS
-149 LPLPD
+149 LPLTD
-154 PSLPPVALRL
+154 TSLPPVALRL
-164 TVDLQGSTTLA
+164 TVDMKGGTTLA
-175 AEGGAEVLLD
+175 PENGAEVLLD
-185 DEPLTAGGAG
+185 DEPVTS
-195 TAAAAGKPGKGAK
+195 
-208 AAKGAK
+208 
-214 AGAVG
+214 
-219 RAGGA
+219 
-224 AGTPWPLGGVV
+224 GTPWPLGGVV
-235 RVADSLL
+235 RVGDSLL

-264 NRPPRLNPLRPRR
+264 NRPPRLSPLRPRR
-277 RIVVPLPPSKNE
+277 RLVVPVPPTKGD

-294 FIMAFIPMLFGLTMY
+294 FILAFMPMLFGIGMY
-309 FVTKQIYMLLFC
+309 FLTQQIYMLLFC
-321 AMSPLM
+321 LMSPM
-327 MIGQWFSENREGKK
+327 MMAAQWLSENREGKK
-341 KHKTSLKQY
+341 KHKTSVKQY
-350 KKDLAEHQVELA
+350 KKDLAAHEAELA
-362 RLAKEEQ
+362 VLAKEEQ
-369 RGRRED
+369 RARRAD
-375 SPDPAELLLF
+375 SPDPAEILLF

-401 DAMQLR
+401 DALQLR
-407 VGVGGLPSD
+407 VGTGHLPSD
-416 VEMVMGRGGT
+416 VELVLGRGG
-426 SYDEETPE
+426 SLYEEERPE

-447 ARLGVVG
+447 AELGVVG
-454 IAGDRARALSTARW
+454 VAGDRGRALATARW
-468 LSVQAAVLHSP
+468 LAVQAAVLHSP
-479 RDLSLVS
+479 RDLSLVTLVS
-486 LSATPAA
+486 TPNA

-502 LPHTDPD
+502 LPHAGPD

-520 DSEGITRRVN
+520 DSEGVTRRVN
-530 ELLGELARR
+530 ELLNELARR
-539 KAAREQNNMMGQ
+539 KASREQHTMTGQ
-551 LYPDPNILVILDGA
+551 LYPDPDVLLVLDGA

-572 GVPQLLTE
+572 GVPQLLAE
-580 GPQNGIIA
+580 GPQYGILA
-588 LCIDEDE
+588 LCLDEDE

-611 AAHHVRVRGY
+611 AAHHVRVRGH
-621 GMEGVGDI
+621 GLEAAGEV

-640 LLARSLAPVRDVS
+640 LLSRSLAPVRDVS
-653 RDDADSALPTA
+653 RDDAGSALPTS
-664 ARLLTLLGLP
+664 ARLLTLLGMP
-674 DPTGADVER
+674 DPAGTDIER

-688 GSTTSAPV
+688 GSTTAAPV

-730 TIIASLAMAN
+730 TIITSLAVAN

-788 ELHRRERILFD
+788 ELHRREKILFD

-820 MARLV
+820 MPRLV
-825 LVIDEFASLVNE
+825 LVIDEFASLVAE
-837 LPDFIVGLVDIARR
+837 LPDFIAGLVDIARR

-887 DAAEST
+887 DASESI
-893 DVIDAP
+893 DVIEAP

-930 GRRPATGQTGP
+930 GRRPATGGTGP
-941 KATLIPLQ
+941 KATLLPLPL
-949 WNSYARPLPK
+949 SAYGRPLPK
-959 RDEAED
+959 RAEAED

-980 RDGAQRMGFGEQ
+980 RDGARRMGFGEQ
-992 RSPWLPPLAEL
+992 RSPWLPPLSEH
-1003 VTLAELESYGT
+1003 VTLDELAAYGGQSAE
-1014 PGGAPTGE
+1014 TG
-1022 SAGGPAGRIAGGPAG
+1022 P

-1053 QSRKPLSLD
+1053 QSRTPLSLD
-1062 LVHGEHTLLLGGARS
+1062 LVHGEHTMLLGGARS

-1092 SASPHDVHVYG
+1092 STSPHDVHLYG

-1112 PLVRLP
+1112 PLMRLP

-1136 DRLLAE
+1136 ERLLAE

-1155 SSAAEQRASA
+1155 SSAAEQRATA

-1183 FASTFE
+1183 FASAFE

-1226 VSSAFADRLVMRF
+1226 VSSAFADRLVLRF
-1239 ADSNDYSTA
+1239 ADPNDYSTA
-1248 GLQAREVPKNMPPG
+1248 GLQPREVPKNMPPG
-1262 RALRITDTGVD
+1262 RALRLTDTGVD

-1279 LAAEPAGQAQ
+1279 LTDDPAGQAQ

-1296 AEEARTRY
+1296 AEEAAARY
-1304 GRVPAARRPLRVDA
+1304 GRVPAGRRPMRVDA
-1318 LPTRITATEALA
+1318 LPSRITVPEALA

-1342 ALVGVGG
+1342 ALIGVGG
-1349 DELRPIGI
+1349 DELRPVGI

-1375 RSTLLLAATESLLRS
+1375 RSTLLVAATETLLRS
-1390 GTPVVLVAPRRSP
+1390 GTAVVLVAPRRSP
-1403 LRDLAGR
+1403 LRELEGR
-1410 QGVLGLLNAESRE
+1410 DGVLGLLNADSRE
-1423 DDLEELTG
+1423 DDLDELVDKASG
-1431 AAPNGSYVVVVD
+1431 GSYVVIVD

-1452 LDEALEAVVRK
+1452 LDEALETVVRK
-1463 GADGGIGLLA
+1463 GADGGIGLVA

-1487 SVEARKSRNGLLLT
+1487 AVEARKSRNGLLLT

-1516 ANSGG
+1516 SNSGG
-1521 GPAGSGLFV
+1521 GAAGSGLFV
-1530 SGGSYTPVQG
+1530 TGGSFMPVQA

>member
-1 MRMLVTLVHEGGAP
+1 MQMLVTVVREGGRP
-15 QDVVVTADDTAT
+15 QDVVVATDDTAT
-27 AGDVAEVLG
+27 AGDVAQALA
-36 TAVGRAAPPAGGMPG
+36 TAVGGPGLPAGATG
-51 NVVPMRGTSLVPPP
+51 NVVALPYGHGVAAAAGTPY
-65 GQGAAE
+65 
-71 TGAPS
+71 

-81 VLCDPAAPAAGVL
+81 ERCDPSAPATAVL
-94 RDGMR
+94 QDGMR
-99 ISVDDAIGPL
+99 VSVDDSIGPL
-109 LRKGEPAGQYELR
+109 LRKGEPVGQYELR
-122 VAGGPAAGRVV
+122 VAGGPASGRVV
-133 RLGVGVAT
+133 RLGAGAAT
-141 VGSAPTCS
+141 AGSAPTCS
-149 LPLPD
+149 LPLSD
-154 PSLPPVALRL
+154 TTLPPVALRI
-164 TVDLQGSTTLA
+164 TIDMKGGTTLA
-175 AEGGAEVLLD
+175 PEGGAEILLD
-185 DEPLTAGGAG
+185 DRPVTSGA
-195 TAAAAGKPGKGAK
+195 
-208 AAKGAK
+208 
-214 AGAVG
+214 
-219 RAGGA
+219 
-224 AGTPWPLGGVV
+224 PWPLGGVV
-235 RVADSLL
+235 RAGDSLL

-264 NRPPRLNPLRPRR
+264 NRPPRLSPLRPRR
-277 RIVVPLPPSKNE
+277 RLVVPVPPTKGD

-294 FIMAFIPMLFGLTMY
+294 FIMAFMPMLFGIGMWLL
-309 FVTKQIYMLLFC
+309 TKQIYMLLFC
-321 AMSPLM
+321 LMSPM
-327 MIGQWFSENREGKK
+327 MMAGQWLSENREGKK
-341 KHKTSLKQY
+341 KHKTSVKQY
-350 KKDLAEHQVELA
+350 KKDIAAHKAELA
-362 RLAKEEQ
+362 VLGEEEQ
-369 RGRRED
+369 RARRAD
-375 SPDPAELLLF
+375 SPDPAEILLF

-401 DAMQLR
+401 DALQLR
-407 VGVGGLPSD
+407 VGAGSLPSD
-416 VEMVMGRGGT
+416 VELVLGRGG
-426 SYDEETPE
+426 SLYEEERPE

-447 ARLGVVG
+447 TELGVVG
-454 IAGDRARALSTARW
+454 VAGDRARALATARW
-468 LSVQAAVLHSP
+468 LGVQAAVLHSP
-479 RDLSLVS
+479 RDLSLVT
-486 LSATPAA
+486 LAATPDA
-493 GADWHWAHW
+493 GADWHWVHW
-502 LPHTDPD
+502 LPHTNPD
-509 QGQDCVALVGF
+509 QGQNCVALVGF

-530 ELLGELARR
+530 ELLNELARR
-539 KAAREQNNMMGQ
+539 KASREQNSTTGQ
-551 LYPDPNILVILDGA
+551 LYPDATVLLILDGA

-572 GVPQLLTE
+572 GVPQLLAE
-580 GPQNGIIA
+580 GPQYGILA
-588 LCIDEDE
+588 LCVDEDE

-611 AAHHVRVRGY
+611 SAHHVRVRGH
-621 GMEGVGDI
+621 GLEAAGDV

-653 RDDADSALPTA
+653 RDDAGSALPTS
-664 ARLLTLLGLP
+664 ARLLTLLGMP

-683 IWRAG
+683 IWRTG
-688 GSTTSAPV
+688 GSTTAAPV

-730 TIIASLAMAN
+730 TIITSLAVAN

-788 ELHRRERILFD
+788 ELHRREKILFD

-805 EDYNDTRKLR
+805 EDYNDTRALR

-820 MARLV
+820 MPRLV
-825 LVIDEFASLVNE
+825 LVIDEFASLVAE
-837 LPDFIVGLVDIARR
+837 LPDFIAGLVDIARR

-887 DAAEST
+887 DASESI
-893 DVIDAP
+893 DVIEAP

-930 GRRPATGQTGP
+930 GRRPATGGSGP
-941 KATLIPLQ
+941 KATLLPLP
-949 WNSYARPLPK
+949 WNAYSRPLP
-959 RDEAED
+959 RRAEAED

-980 RDGAQRMGFGEQ
+980 RDGAQRMGFGAQ
-992 RSPWLPPLAEL
+992 RSPWLPPLSEQ
-1003 VTLAELESYGT
+1003 VTLDELAAY
-1014 PGGAPTGE
+1014 GAP
-1022 SAGGPAGRIAGGPAG
+1022 SAASSDIAPI
-1037 ADVAPVPYGL
+1037 PYGL

-1053 QSRKPLSLD
+1053 QSRTPLSLD
-1062 LVHGEHTLLLGGARS
+1062 VVHGEHTLLLGGARS

-1092 SASPHDVHVYG
+1092 STSPDDVHLYG

-1112 PLVRLP
+1112 PLMRLP

-1136 DRLLAE
+1136 ERLLAE

-1155 SSAAEQRASA
+1155 SSAAEQRATA

-1189 AYNYGQ
+1189 SYNYGQ

-1226 VSSAFADRLVMRF
+1226 VSSAFADRLVLRF
-1239 ADSNDYSTA
+1239 ADPNDYSTA

-1279 LAAEPAGQAQ
+1279 LAADPAGQAQ

-1296 AEEARTRY
+1296 AEESAARY
-1304 GRVPAARRPLRVDA
+1304 GRVPAGRRPMRVDA
-1318 LPTRITATEALA
+1318 LPSRITVTEALA
-1330 LDPDFTPPSPLW
+1330 LDPDFTAPSPLW

-1349 DELRPIGI
+1349 DELRPVGV

-1375 RSTLLLAATESLLRS
+1375 RSTLLVAATETLLRS

-1403 LRDLAGR
+1403 LRELEGR
-1410 QGVLGLLNAESRE
+1410 DGVLGLLNADSRE
-1423 DDLEELTG
+1423 DDLDALVEK
-1431 AAPNGSYVVVVD
+1431 AAGGSYVVIVD

-1452 LDEALEAVVRK
+1452 LDEPLEAVVRK
-1463 GADGGIGLLA
+1463 GADGGIGLVA
-1473 AGATDSL
+1473 AGSTDSL

-1487 SVEARKSRNGLLLT
+1487 AVEARKSRNGLLLT

-1516 ANSGG
+1516 SNSGAG
-1521 GPAGSGLFV
+1521 AAGSGLFV
-1530 SGGSYTPVQG
+1530 SGGSFMPVQAVVSG
-1540 VMNG
+1540 